1 MNIYRV
7 IMLSRIQQVPWAL
20 LLTFILLSGYAM
32 IGPDFSPPDAPVA
45 EEWEE
50 SEGEILK
57 RESSE
62 HSDWWKVFEDPVL
75 DSLIQTAYKQNLSL
89 QIAGLRVLLARAQLG
104 IVAGDVYPQL
114 QQMTGDCN
122 RVKNP
127 GTPSDYFNDSSFG
140 FDAFWELSSR
150 VS

>member
-1 MNIYRV
+1 
-7 IMLSRIQQVPWAL
+7 MLSRILQVPWVL
-20 LLTFILLSGYAM
+20 LLTFILVGGCAM
-32 IGPDFSPPDAPVA
+32 LGPDFSPPDAPVA

-57 RESSE
+57 RESAE
-62 HSDWWKVFEDPVL
+62 HSDWWKVFDDPVL

-89 QIAGLRVLLARAQLG
+89 QIAGLRVLQARAQLG
-104 IVAGDVYPQL
+104 VVTGSLYPQQ
-114 QQMTGDCN
+114 QQMTGDYN

-127 GTPSDYFNDSSFG
+127 GTPSDYFNDSSFE
-140 FDAFWELSSR
+140 FDAAWELSSR